1 MDSPLR
7 FVCRLGVV
15 RRVLIETPVGCWL
28 INCDGSSPPFFASD
42 LEGYDRVPTPD
53 SWMEEH
59 TITPA
64 QEARLQMIQP
74 MVDDERCISDKSLR

>member
-7 FVCRLGVV
+7 FVCRLGVIFRILKSAPDGYWIV
-15 RRVLIETPVGCWL
+15 
-28 INCDGSSPPFFASD
+28 NCNSPSPPFFVVD
-42 LEGYDRVPTPD
+42 LERYERVPAPD

-74 MVDDERCISDKSLR
+74 MIDCEDCISD